1 MNKEISFKIDKDKFI
16 DQVISKKISAQ
27 NSSPVQDLIK
37 FIYALSEK
45 DVTEFNTD
53 IEKENALN
61 QLKSIYIDDFRHL
74 YSEIFRCMISLDK
87 SIAEGSSLYNLNTNM
102 RVCYEYIKSL
112 DKTVADE
119 EFKKKVFKL
128 YDHIALEYAR
138 IAYWVSHKEEIN
150 RQLTDA
156 QDSIIDVSKQSK
168 ELLDNVNS
176 AKKEAENLKSSQVTV
191 LGIFISILV
200 GLLGQVYVVGKS
212 LSSITN
218 GENLGPLLILII
230 VASVCTISA
239 IVALLHIVAKIIDKN
254 ILSKCSQSDTCDTC
268 ERDNNKCHIIKR
280 LKYRL
285 PYLYG
290 FYQLSLVLLYLV
302 WVFFYIPL
310 NSICDYILFVVAI
323 ISVIIYICN
332 IWDYILFVVAIIGAI
347 IHIYNIVS

>member
-1 MNKEISFKIDKDKFI
+1 MNKRIFFKIDKSKDI
-16 DQVISKKISAQ
+16 DPVVSNKTVTK
-27 NSSPVQDLIK
+27 NSSPVQELIK

-45 DVTEFNTD
+45 DVTEFNTLD
-53 IEKENALN
+53 EKEHALTKL
-61 QLKSIYIDDFRHL
+61 QSIYINDFRHL
-74 YSEIFRCMISLDK
+74 YSEIFRCMIVFLDK
-87 SIAEGSSLYNLNTNM
+87 GIAEGSPLNNLNTNM
-102 RVCYEYIKSL
+102 RVCYDYIMGL
-112 DKTVADE
+112 DETVANNDL
-119 EFKKKVFKL
+119 KKKVFKL

-150 RQLTDA
+150 GQLTDA
-156 QDSIIDVSKQSK
+156 KNSIIDISKQSK
-168 ELLDNVNS
+168 DLLDNVNS
-176 AKKEAENLKSSQVTV
+176 AKKEAENLKASQVTV

-239 IVALLHIVAKIIDKN
+239 IAALLHIVAKIIDKN
-254 ILSKCSQSDTCDTC
+254 ILSKCSQADTCDTC

-310 NSICDYILFVVAI
+310 ISICYYIFFGVAI
-323 ISVIIYICN
+323 IAVIVYIHK
-332 IWDYILFVVAIIGAI
+332 YMR
-347 IHIYNIVS
+347 